1 MMAKQE
7 DVKGEKRLLI
17 WIFCIWGC

>member
-1 MMAKQE
+1 MAKQE